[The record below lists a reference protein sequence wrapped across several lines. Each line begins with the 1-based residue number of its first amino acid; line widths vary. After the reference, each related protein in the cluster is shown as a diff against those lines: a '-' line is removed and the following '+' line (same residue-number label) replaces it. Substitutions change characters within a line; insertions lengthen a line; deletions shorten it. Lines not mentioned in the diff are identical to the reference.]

1 MKAGFIRNV
10 SYPEW
15 ISNVVLL
22 RKANGKW
29 RMCVNFVDLNK
40 ACPKDSF
47 PLLKIDQL
55 VDSKTGNS
63 LFSFMNTFSGY
74 NQILMYEQ
82 DEETQRLSLTR
93 FVLLSSN
100 AIQP

>member
-40 ACPKDSF
+40 ACPKDRF